1 MGQQGRESSV
11 ESGLQGGGS
20 GLGWSEGRLLP
31 APSANGVGPPCWRRG
46 GSGRWGRS
54 LEAEAGVGGFP
65 GVSETPMKW
74 GKQ

>member
-31 APSANGVGPPCWRRG
+31 LGEWSGSTLLEERRVGEMG
-46 GSGRWGRS
+46 
-54 LEAEAGVGGFP
+54 
-65 GVSETPMKW
+65 
-74 GKQ
+74 